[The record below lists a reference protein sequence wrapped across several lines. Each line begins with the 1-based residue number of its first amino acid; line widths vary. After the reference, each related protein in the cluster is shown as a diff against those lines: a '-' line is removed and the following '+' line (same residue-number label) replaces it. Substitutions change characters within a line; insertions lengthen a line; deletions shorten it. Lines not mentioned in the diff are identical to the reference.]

1 MRVLTS
7 VLVGVLGVLA
17 FALATTSATASTI
30 RVNNSS
36 FTGVVARTITF
47 DPGGLSIRCDRTL
60 ALGVSSTSF
69 TAASLPAVIAR
80 FGAVTARAGSCDG
93 GHVLTLLGMPWAM
106 EANVSGG
113 PGNVTGTTRVVIKDV
128 QFERANAAGTFRCL
142 YRGDL
147 ASSLNAAGTTA
158 TVNANL
164 PLVSG
169 SILCPSPGILAG
181 TIALSPAAVLTLS

>member
-7 VLVGVLGVLA
+7 VLVGALGVLA

-30 RVNNSS
+30 RVNSS
-36 FTGVVARTITF
+36 SYTGVVARSIVF
-47 DPGGLSIRCDRTL
+47 DPGGLGMRCDRTL
-60 ALGVSSTSF
+60 AFGVSSTSF

-80 FGAVTARAGSCDG
+80 FGSVTARAGVCDG
-93 GHVLTLLGMPWAM
+93 GYVVTLLGMPWAL

-113 PGNVTGTTRVVIKDV
+113 AGNVTGTTRLVIKDV
-128 QFERANAAGTFRCL
+128 QFERANATGTYRCL

-147 ASSLNAAGTTA
+147 VSSLNSVGTTA
-158 TVNANL
+158 SVNASL

-169 SILCPSPGILAG
+169 SILCPSPGSLVG